1 MVNPTFDVT
10 VYKLDLGDYDS
21 TTGVPARTYTSV
33 SARVAVVPKG
43 TSLRVFGFGY
53 YGANDAEGITAYEV
67 NEGDIIVNVYGS
79 TSVHGYWQVMTKQA
93 VVIGNVLE
101 GYFLGLRKLLFLPFI
116 EPGEGTPTTDY
127 VGYDPEAYDSTYYEY
142 SLLITIP

>member
-67 NEGDIIVNVYGS
+67 NEGDIIVNVYGP
-79 TSVHGYWQVMTKQA
+79 VCCPNG
-93 VVIGNVLE
+93 G
-101 GYFLGLRKLLFLPFI
+101 R
-116 EPGEGTPTTDY
+116 GEG
-127 VGYDPEAYDSTYYEY
+127 
-142 SLLITIP
+142 